1 VSTSTSSISAG
12 ERSVAIAPLEAQ
24 HETRVRADA
33 PVRRAAAFRIT
44 EVALLIIAAV
54 LYVLHFVHLRAD
66 FPNRSP
72 WPDWA
77 KYTDEGW
84 YGLAANRHYQLGHWN
99 VPGDFN
105 PAAALPVW
113 PLLELVV
120 FRFTGV
126 SLVAARALTVVI
138 FGLILVCCYVL
149 LRRWAAREAEGA
161 DHLGDSG
168 RVRSLAP
175 AVAVLL
181 LAASPFYFAFS
192 RLAIL
197 EPLMICLA
205 LAALMVAQRAGA
217 AGLAT
222 CGLRVIGDAASKA
235 QRRGEVR
242 MAAWSAG
249 VGLLTVA
256 MVLTKTTAV
265 FLLPAV
271 AWMLWASCAY
281 RVRVMLRA
289 SAIAAA
295 VAAVV
300 WGGYMLLFVRP
311 HYMADYRYLFSANA
325 YTGITKATFW
335 RVIGDTFLAGKYL
348 GATFFFLG
356 AAAVALLLGCL
367 AERRFRRD
375 GLAVSMLLWVF
386 CYFAFL
392 AYHDNLQAR
401 YYQAIGVPLV
411 MLIAMAL
418 DRLWRL
424 GMRHREA
431 DGPGPHRNGRAM
443 QAMAA
448 AAALLIAFIAGRG
461 AWQSVGFVRQPEYT
475 FLGAVNQ
482 IHDAI
487 ERQRAEDRAA
497 GRPMHPEMVLSIS
510 GAEMQLMT
518 GVPSICD
525 DFGTMTLPDRIAA
538 YPPGWFLTW
547 NDVEDD
553 KMEALAPAYRL
564 VRAGAWPAFDDP
576 DRNLMILYRLD
587 PVASPGRG
595 NARNRRK
602 KVPRRLQTKVGE
614 QPELR
619 QLEH

>member
-1 VSTSTSSISAG
+1 MSTSTSSISTG
-12 ERSVAIAPLEAQ
+12 ERSAASASPEARQ
-24 HETRVRADA
+24 SRVHADA
-33 PVRRAAAFRIT
+33 AVRRATAFRIT
-44 EVALLIIAAV
+44 EVALLTIAAV

-84 YGLAANRHYQLGHWN
+84 YGLAAIRHYQLGHWN

-126 SLVAARALTVVI
+126 SLVAARALTVVV
-138 FGLILVCCYVL
+138 FGLILASCYLL
-149 LRRWAAREAEGA
+149 LRRWAAGEAKGV
-161 DHLGDSG
+161 DHVGDSG

-197 EPLMICLA
+197 EPLMILLA
-205 LAALMVAQRAGA
+205 LAALIVAQRAGA
-217 AGLAT
+217 AALAT
-222 CGLRVIGDAASKA
+222 CGLRVMDGAWYKA
-235 QRRGEVR
+235 QRRAEVR
-242 MAAWSAG
+242 MAAWSGG

-271 AWMLWASCAY
+271 GWMLWASCAY

-295 VAAVV
+295 VAAAI

-311 HYMADYRYLFSANA
+311 RYMADYRYLFSANA

-335 RVIGDTFLAGKYL
+335 RVLADTFLAGRYL
-348 GATFFFLG
+348 GTTFFFVG
-356 AAAVALLLGCL
+356 VAAIVLLLGCL
-367 AERRFRRD
+367 VPRRFRRD
-375 GLAVSMLLWVF
+375 GLVVSLLLWVV

-401 YYQAIGVPLV
+401 YYQAVGVPLA
-411 MLIAMAL
+411 MLIAVGL
-418 DRLWRL
+418 DRLSRL
-424 GMRHREA
+424 SFGREA
-431 DGPGPHRNGRAM
+431 AGMGPDRKPRAM

-448 AAALLIAFIAGRG
+448 AAALLIAFIAVRG
-461 AWQSVGFVRQPEYT
+461 AWQSVGFAMHPEYT
-475 FLGAVNQ
+475 FLSAVNQ
-482 IHDAI
+482 VHDAI
-487 ERQRAEDRAA
+487 ERQRAEGRAA
-497 GRPMHPEMVLSIS
+497 GRPVHPEMVLSIS

-518 GVPSICD
+518 GLPSICD
-525 DFGTMTLPDRIAA
+525 DFGTMSLPDRIAA
-538 YPPGWFLTW
+538 YKPGWFLAW

-553 KMEALAPAYRL
+553 KMEALVPMYRL

>member
-1 VSTSTSSISAG
+1 M
-12 ERSVAIAPLEAQ
+12 
-24 HETRVRADA
+24 
-33 PVRRAAAFRIT
+33 RRASAFRIT
-44 EVALLIIAAV
+44 EVALLTIAAM

-84 YGLAANRHYQLGHWN
+84 YGLAAIRHYQLGHWN

-126 SLVAARALTVVI
+126 SLVAARALTVVV
-138 FGLILVCCYVL
+138 FGLILVCCYLL
-149 LRRWAAREAEGA
+149 LRRWAAGNGA
-161 DHLGDSG
+161 APSGDSS
-168 RVRSLAP
+168 RVRSLSP
-175 AVAVLL
+175 AIAVLL

-197 EPLMICLA
+197 EPLMILLA
-205 LAALMVAQRAGA
+205 LAALIVAQRAGA
-217 AGLAT
+217 AVLAT
-222 CGLRVIGDAASKA
+222 CGLRVIGDTRSIA
-235 QRRGEVR
+235 QRRAEVR

-249 VGLLTVA
+249 GGLLAVA

-271 AWMLWASCAY
+271 GWMLWASCAY

-289 SAIAAA
+289 SAIAVA
-295 VAAVV
+295 VAAAI

-311 HYMADYRYLFSANA
+311 RYMADYRYLFSANA
-325 YTGITKATFW
+325 YTGITGPTFW
-335 RVIGDTFLAGKYL
+335 RVLADTFLAGKYL
-348 GATFFFLG
+348 GATFFFVG
-356 AAAVALLLGCL
+356 VAAVVLLLGCL
-367 AERRFRRD
+367 AVRRFRRD
-375 GLAVSMLLWVF
+375 GLVVSLLLWVV

-401 YYQAIGVPLV
+401 YYQAVGVPLA
-411 MLIAMAL
+411 MLIAMGL

-424 GMRHREA
+424 SFGREA
-431 DGPGPHRNGRAM
+431 AGLGPGRKTRAM
-443 QAMAA
+443 QAMPAT
-448 AAALLIAFIAGRG
+448 AALLIAFIAVRG
-461 AWQSVGFVRQPEYT
+461 AWQSVGFAMHPEYT
-475 FLGAVNQ
+475 FLSAVNQ
-482 IHDAI
+482 VHDAI
-487 ERQRAEDRAA
+487 ERQRVEDRAA
-497 GRPMHPEMVLSIS
+497 GRPVHPEMVLSIS

-518 GVPSICD
+518 GLPSICD
-525 DFGTMTLPDRIAA
+525 DFGTMSLPDRIAA
-538 YPPGWFLTW
+538 YKPGWFLAW

-553 KMEALAPAYRL
+553 KMEALAPMYRL

-576 DRNLMILYRLD
+576 DRNLLILYRLD
-587 PVASPGRG
+587 PLASPGRG
-595 NARNRRK
+595 NPRNRRK